1 MISSLLAPL
10 LLTLATLA
18 QTAPGDTATATTAQA
33 PQTAPVPQPTQ
44 DSPVQESEAP
54 LQDHE
59 VARIDGVSISADTFY
74 RYLSLVYARLP
85 EGNQA
90 LDQLL
95 LEEILQQR
103 AAAAGITVEE
113 AEVDEVFAELDARA
127 REATDGA
134 MGLADSVGPER
145 AEALRHGVSLATM
158 HRKLVAHEQ
167 GLERPADVDDAML
180 QDWLDRAFETADVQ
194 EASLGDAIAVTW
206 SGGSL
211 TRATVGA
218 RIAQILTPADLT
230 GLLTELLGIHA
241 IRHRAAV
248 MGIEVTPEAAADEL
262 LERQQQVSSNP
273 DAAGVSYADIV
284 GQVYQR
290 STAELV
296 ASPKFGA
303 EVLLRLM
310 VDIEW
315 DEPSLASLFESQRSL
330 FQEQLGGPVE
340 FEQARF
346 AVIKKVRQGMY
357 QQLLA
362 ASSIVRRF

>member
-1 MISSLLAPL
+1 MIASLLAPW
-10 LLTLATLA
+10 LLTLFALT
-18 QTAPGDTATATTAQA
+18 QTAPPVATSPATAPSAQQA
-33 PQTAPVPQPTQ
+33 PDP
-44 DSPVQESEAP
+44 DAP

-59 VARIDGVSISADTFY
+59 VARVDGVSISADTFY
-74 RYLSLVYARLP
+74 RYLSLIYARLP

-103 AAAAGITVEE
+103 ATASGITVNE
-113 AEVDEVFAELDARA
+113 AEIDEVFAELDSRA

-134 MGLADSVGPER
+134 QGLVDSVGAEK
-145 AEALRHGVSLATM
+145 AEALRHGVSLATL
-158 HRKLVAHEQ
+158 HRKLVAHEL
-167 GLERPADVDDAML
+167 GLASPADADDSML
-180 QDWLDRAFETADVQ
+180 QSWLDRAFETAAVE
-194 EASLGDAIAVTW
+194 EAPLADAIAVTW
-206 SGGSL
+206 AGGSL
-211 TRATVGA
+211 SRATVGA

-230 GLLTELLGIHA
+230 GLLTELLGIHV

-248 MGIEVTPEAAADEL
+248 MGVELTPEAAADEL
-262 LERQQQVSSNP
+262 LERQRQVSSNP
-273 DAAGVSYADIV
+273 DSAGVTYADIV
-284 GQVYQR
+284 AQVYQR

-315 DEPSLASLFESQRSL
+315 DDASLASLFEAERSQ

-357 QQLLA
+357 LQLLA
-362 ASSIVRRF
+362 ASRIVRRF